1 MAHPKKCSCLICQK
15 RRERQREKRERLKE
29 LSEELAAA
37 DQVREERAAI
47 PQQAPVTDQQ
57 AAIAAIL
64 KGAAAAPAADQPA
77 AAPAADQPAA
87 APARDL
93 SEIIKIKMGM
103 PPAPISEDQLKEV
116 VAKAEEL
123 KAQPE
128 QKSSGAITFDQT
140 TFTANVTGLMLSG
153 VIDVPLLLIAYFL
166 FHIKT
171 QYLDLIMLDKDE
183 VAKVG
188 EVSTPFIEEKLK
200 DSPNKNLYA
209 MLLGLSGILTK
220 KTMVMLEV
228 VKLQEEDQKAEIA
241 ALKAEVEQIKQQQQP
256 QKT

>member
-64 KGAAAAPAADQPA
+64 KGAA